1 MAVYVL
7 RNETLTGSGTI
18 VGELEW
24 TRYGNG
30 VIPPE
35 DPNRNGQSEGS
46 CSITGA
52 GSFSFQPYEIVTGSS
67 PSYSYEIGWEVTV
80 TDAVGG
86 TTTDQG
92 GSTYSPGSGGKT
104 YISLDS
110 TGEWEA
116 SIDCELCLEVTDPTT
131 PSGTGSNAV
140 NYNPDPPH
148 GREYRLFYRRR
159 NGGSYSIS
167 ADLGSASA
175 SRSGTFT
182 NSTEIG
188 IPDYIIGTVEAFAQQ
203 SADDTPFA
211 IAGQISGTWRSAQ
224 IAQSISASDDHGEA
238 YANNTDGVK
247 VIAECL
253 SDPIG
258 DSGSAYATRTLAVP
272 LIYSLDAQL
281 RAMENDYPET
291 LTLEYERAGTTVE
304 VSATGSYSDSNREYR
319 SESSEVWVK
328 GNGTTEDEDEYTLAS
343 NWGAISIGI
352 KSSSASTESEPTTDL
367 KLLLKDKVM
376 DALSIETPE
385 RSGNL
390 TGSDTALGGSPWGVQ
405 RSFTGNTPAWQGL
418 MGWRYLELVVAET
431 GGASAGAAVTIK
443 IGSKSWTKDSTGAT
457 LTAPGSGNTATWIID
472 LCSPS
477 SETAATDTTDT
488 TYPYAQDW
496 SADGGGEDSYPRT
509 GTGPYA
515 GPVSTTTIR
524 IEVGSSRTF
533 TITTI
538 KGKRTIASTIY
549 CTNLPAHQAWVEQ
562 RPATVV
568 SEADT
573 TTYHKVRQSYEVDL
587 EGRLIAAEWSDTE
600 WDTTVGGA
608 SGIYTHTV
616 YQRSIEWLAN
626 RINAAVLCPGWSATI
641 AAPTTSTVWYNRDRE
656 MHGILGGGR
665 WWRPPAS
672 PTLGSWETG
681 IDATQRTQALGAIT
695 IPWQGGFTRLSNC
708 PGAVGD
714 VFSHSGTDALTS
726 LILKAAKVLRT
737 QGVGLS
743 LTSAGLSDTSSTL
756 TLTQASTARGTG
768 NTDTNGY
775 AQTGLPYGR
784 GAGGDITLDFDG
796 GTGGTYSAKGRKRR
810 HFRAKPATTGGGGI
824 RLAVSPTDRVTRG
837 FSDNSP
843 AVLVLGFAGAP
854 VAVDWTD
861 YETTLQT
868 EDFWIDYTKTGT
880 TALVVIYVDGSG
892 NVQRTTTTDEGE
904 TFAVAT
910 TIFTSA
916 KHPCFVVSP
925 TGVEYHFAWFTG
937 GTIKTRVYDAQGAEM
952 IALTTV
958 VASGVDDDQLAAEW
972 RDGWVILGYVAGGT
986 VTTVKS
992 QDGETYS

>member
-1 MAVYVL
+1 MF
-7 RNETLTGSGTI
+7 E
-18 VGELEW
+18 
-24 TRYGNG
+24 
-30 VIPPE
+30 
-35 DPNRNGQSEGS
+35 
-46 CSITGA
+46 
-52 GSFSFQPYEIVTGSS
+52 PYEIVSGSI
-67 PSYSYEIGWEVTV
+67 PNYSYEIGWEITV

-92 GSTYSPGSGGKT
+92 GSSYNPNPKT
-104 YISLDS
+104 YIELDS
-110 TGEWEA
+110 TGEWSV

-140 NYNPDPPH
+140 NFVPDPPH

-167 ADLGSASA
+167 ASLGSASA

-188 IPDYIIGTVEAFAQQ
+188 IPDYIITTVDAFAQQ
-203 SADDTPFA
+203 ASDDNTFA
-211 IAGQISGTWRSAQ
+211 ITGQISGTWRSAE
-224 IAQSISASDDHGEA
+224 IADEISASGSHGDA

-253 SDPIG
+253 SDPVG
-258 DSGSAYATRTLAVP
+258 DGGSAYATRTLAVP
-272 LIYSLDAQL
+272 LEYSLEAVL
-281 RAMENDYPET
+281 RAMEDDYPDT
-291 LTLEYERAGTTVE
+291 LTLEYERAGATVD
-304 VSATGSYSDSNREYR
+304 VSATSTYTDTARKYR
-319 SESSEVWVK
+319 SESSEVWVAT
-328 GNGTTEDEDEYTLAS
+328 GIPATGITIEDEDDYSHPS
-343 NWGAISIGI
+343 NWGAISLGI
-352 KSSSASTESEPTTDL
+352 KSSSASAQSEPTSDL
-367 KLLLKDKVM
+367 RLLFKDKVM
-376 DALSIETPE
+376 DALSINVPE

-390 TGSDTALGGSPWGVQ
+390 TGTDTALAGTPWGVE
-405 RSFTGNTPAWQGL
+405 RSFTGNTPPWQGL
-418 MGWRYLELVVAET
+418 MGWRHLEFVVAESG
-431 GGASAGAAVTIK
+431 GGAAGAAVTIK
-443 IGSKSWTKDSTGAT
+443 IGAKSWTRDYLGNN
-457 LTAPGSGNTATWIID
+457 LTTAGSGNTATWIID

-477 SETAATDTTDT
+477 SESASTDTTDT

-496 SADGGGEDSYPRT
+496 TADGGNEDSYPRT

-515 GPVSTTTIR
+515 GPVSATSIR

-538 KGKRTIASTIY
+538 KGWRDILQTVY
-549 CTNLPAHQAWVEQ
+549 CTNLAAHNAWVEQ
-562 RPATVV
+562 RPDTIV

-573 TTYHKVRQSYEVDL
+573 TTKHKVRQCYEVDL

-600 WDTTVGGA
+600 WDTTIGGV
-608 SGIYTHTV
+608 SGVYTHTI

-626 RINAAVLCPGWSATI
+626 RINTARLCPGWTANI
-641 AAPTTSTVWYNRDRE
+641 AAPSPGTGSTAWYNRERE

-665 WWRPPAS
+665 WWRAPAGA
-672 PTLGSWETG
+672 TAGSWQTG
-681 IDATQRTQALGAIT
+681 IDATQQTNADGSLT
-695 IPWQGGFTRLSNC
+695 LPWQGGFTRLVNC
-708 PGAVGD
+708 PGGVED
-714 VFSHSGTDALTS
+714 VFGHSGTDDLSS

-768 NTDTNGY
+768 NTDSDGY
-775 AQTGLPYGR
+775 AQTGLSYGR
-784 GAGGDITLDFDG
+784 GNGGDITLDFDA
-796 GTGGTYSAKGRKRR
+796 GTGGTYGARARKRR
-810 HFRAKPATTGGGGI
+810 HFRAKPATTAGGGI

-837 FSDNSP
+837 YSDGSP
-843 AVLVLGFAGAP
+843 AVLVLGYAGAP

-868 EDFWIDYTKTGT
+868 EDFWIDYTRTGT
-880 TALVVIYVDGSG
+880 TALVVSYVDGSG

-937 GTIKTRVYDAQGAEM
+937 GIIKTRVFDAQGVEM
-952 IALTTV
+952 LALTTV

-972 RDGWVILGYVAGGT
+972 RDGYVVLGYVASGA
-986 VTTVKS
+986 VTIVKS
-992 QDGETYS
+992 QDGEVYA